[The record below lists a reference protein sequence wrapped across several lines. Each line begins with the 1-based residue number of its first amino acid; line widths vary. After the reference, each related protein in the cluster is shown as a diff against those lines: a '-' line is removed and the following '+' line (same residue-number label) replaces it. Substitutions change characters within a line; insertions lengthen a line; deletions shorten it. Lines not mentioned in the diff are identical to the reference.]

1 MSGVP
6 PAIWGFRFGV
16 LGLIEGQIDQRLEA
30 GSGADAPGA
39 FEAEKRLWR
48 KSNVSV

>member
-16 LGLIEGQIDQRLEA
+16 LGQIDQRLEA